1 MTITQLEY
9 VIAVAKHGS
18 FTKASEKCNVTQPTL
33 SMQVQ
38 NLEEELKIKIF
49 IRGTK
54 PIKLTEVGEK
64 LIEQGQ
70 VIVKE
75 ATKIKDIVIH
85 EKNYIGGEFKLGIIP
100 SVSSIISLF
109 INHFIKKYP
118 NVNLKIQELNSSDL
132 IKKVLSEDIDGGII
146 STPLNNEQINEIPL
160 FYEPFVVYVPIAN
173 QLSKINKLK
182 VEDLEYSSI
191 LILEEKNSF
200 TKQVIKLIRNFNK
213 KISLNIKSFETL
225 IQLSDQ
231 GFGITLLPFL
241 YSKNLSKKRLKCIK
255 YFEEPEPAR
264 EISIILPKNK
274 LKSPIINALSN
285 SLEKASRENINT
297 DKIKIISAIED

>member
-160 FYEPFVVYVPIAN
+160 FYEPFVAYVPIAN
-173 QLSKINKLK
+173 KLSKINKLK

-200 TKQVIKLIRNFNK
+200 TKQVIKLIGNFNK
-213 KISLNIKSFETL
+213 KISINIKSFETL

-264 EISIILPKNK
+264 EISMILPKNK

-297 DKIKIISAIED
+297 NKIKIISATED

>member
-75 ATKIKDIVIH
+75 AIKIKDIVIH

-118 NVNLKIQELNSSDL
+118 NVNLKIQELNSSNL
-132 IKKVLSEDIDGGII
+132 IKKVLSGDIDGGII

-200 TKQVIKLIRNFNK
+200 TKQVIKLIGNFNK

-297 DKIKIISAIED
+297 NKIKIISAIED

>member
-54 PIKLTEVGEK
+54 PIQLTEVGK
-64 LIEQGQ
+64 KIIDQGQ
-70 VIVKE
+70 IIVDE
-75 ATKIKDIVIH
+75 AIKIKEIVLH

-100 SVSSIISLF
+100 TVSPIIPLF
-109 INHFIKKYP
+109 INKFIKKHP
-118 NVNLKIQELNSSDL
+118 NVNLKIEELNFNDL
-132 IKKVLSEDIDGGII
+132 TKKVLSGDLDGGIT
-146 STPLNNEQINEIPL
+146 SSPLNNKEINEIPL
-160 FYEPFVVYVPIAN
+160 YYEPFVAYVPIKN
-173 QLSKINKLK
+173 NLSKIKKLK

-191 LILEEKNSF
+191 LILEEKNNF
-200 TKQVIKLIRNFNK
+200 TKQIFKLFSSSNINMN
-213 KISLNIKSFETL
+213 LNTKSFETL

-231 GFGITLLPFL
+231 GFGITLLPYL
-241 YSKNLSKKRLKCIK
+241 YTKNFPKERLNKLK
-255 YFEEPEPAR
+255 LFEEPEPAR
-264 EISIILPKNK
+264 EISIIYQKNK
-274 LKSPIINALSN
+274 LKSPIINALSKCI
-285 SLEKASRENINT
+285 EKTSRENIKPS
-297 DKIKIISAIED
+297 KINIISPI

>member
-18 FTKASEKCNVTQPTL
+18 FTKASEECNVTQPTL

-75 ATKIKDIVIH
+75 AIKIKDIVIH

-200 TKQVIKLIRNFNK
+200 TKQVIKLIGNFNK

-297 DKIKIISAIED
+297 NKIKIISATED

>member
-118 NVNLKIQELNSSDL
+118 NVNLKIQELNSSNL
-132 IKKVLSEDIDGGII
+132 IKKVLSGDIDGGII

-200 TKQVIKLIRNFNK
+200 TKQVIKLIGNFNK
-213 KISLNIKSFETL
+213 KISINIKSFETL

-297 DKIKIISAIED
+297 NKIKIISAIED

>member
-9 VIAVAKHGS
+9 LIAVAKNGS
-18 FTKASEKCNVTQPTL
+18 FTKASERCNVTQPTL

-54 PIKLTEVGEK
+54 PIQLTEVGKK

-75 ATKIKDIVIH
+75 AIKMRDIVSY

-100 SVSSIISLF
+100 SASSIISLF
-109 INHFIKKYP
+109 INQFIKKYP
-118 NVNLKIQELNSSDL
+118 NVNLKIEELNSANL
-132 IKKVLSEDIDGGII
+132 IRKVLSGDIDGGII
-146 STPLNNEQINEIPL
+146 STPLNNEKIDEIPL
-160 FYEPFVVYVPIAN
+160 YYEPFVAYIPITN
-173 QLSKINKLK
+173 KLSKIKKLK

-200 TKQVIKLIRNFNK
+200 TKQVIKLIPNFNK
-213 KISLNIKSFETL
+213 KIGLNTKSFETL

-231 GFGITLLPFL
+231 GFGITLLPLL
-241 YSKNLSKKRLKCIK
+241 YSKNFSKERLNSIK

-264 EISIILPKNK
+264 EMSIIFSKNK

-285 SLEKASRENINT
+285 SLEKASRENIKTN
-297 DKIKIISAIED
+297 KIKIISPMQD

>member
-75 ATKIKDIVIH
+75 AIKIKDIVIH

-297 DKIKIISAIED
+297 NKIKIISAIED

>member
-54 PIKLTEVGEK
+54 PIKLTEVGKK

-75 ATKIKDIVIH
+75 AIKMKDIVIH

-100 SVSSIISLF
+100 SASSIISLF
-109 INHFIKKYP
+109 INPFIKKYP
-118 NVNLKIQELNSSDL
+118 NVNLKIKELNSSDL
-132 IKKVLSEDIDGGII
+132 IKKVLSGDINGGII
-146 STPLNNEQINEIPL
+146 STPLNNELINEIPL
-160 FYEPFVVYVPIAN
+160 YYEPFVAYVPITN
-173 QLSKINKLK
+173 QLFKVKKLK

-191 LILEEKNSF
+191 LTLEEKNSF
-200 TKQVIKLIRNFNK
+200 TKQVVKFIENFNK
-213 KISLNIKSFETL
+213 KMSLNIKSFETL

-231 GFGITLLPFL
+231 GFGITLLPLL
-241 YSKNLSKKRLKCIK
+241 YSKNLSKKRLNSIK

-264 EISIILPKNK
+264 EISMIFSKNK
-274 LKSPIINALSN
+274 LKSPIIKAISN
-285 SLEKASRENINT
+285 SLEKVCRDNIKSKKVN
-297 DKIKIISAIED
+297 IIFPF

>member
-118 NVNLKIQELNSSDL
+118 NVNLKIQELNSSNL
-132 IKKVLSEDIDGGII
+132 IKKVLSGDIDGGII

-200 TKQVIKLIRNFNK
+200 TKQVIKLIGNFNK

-297 DKIKIISAIED
+297 NKIKIISAIED

>member
-75 ATKIKDIVIH
+75 AIKIKDIVIH

-200 TKQVIKLIRNFNK
+200 TKQVIKLIGNFNK

>member
-75 ATKIKDIVIH
+75 AIKIKDIVIH

-118 NVNLKIQELNSSDL
+118 NVNLKIQELNSSNL
-132 IKKVLSEDIDGGII
+132 IKKVLSGDIDGGII

-297 DKIKIISAIED
+297 NKIKIISAIED

>member
-38 NLEEELKIKIF
+38 NLEEELNIKIF

-54 PIKLTEVGEK
+54 PIQLTEVGK
-64 LIEQGQ
+64 KITKQGQ
-70 VIVKE
+70 IIVDE
-75 ATKIKDIVIH
+75 AIKMKDIVLY
-85 EKNYIGGEFKLGIIP
+85 EKNYVGGEFRLGIIP
-100 SVSSIISLF
+100 TTSSIIPLF
-109 INHFIKKYP
+109 INKFIKKYP
-118 NVNLKIQELNSSDL
+118 NVNLKIEELNSIAL
-132 IKKVLSEDIDGGII
+132 IKKVLSGDIDGGIT
-146 STPLNNEQINEIPL
+146 STPLNNKEINEIPIY
-160 FYEPFVVYVPIAN
+160 YEPFVAYVPIKN
-173 QLSKINKLK
+173 HLFKIKKLK

-200 TKQVIKLIRNFNK
+200 TKQVIKLIQNFNK
-213 KISLNIKSFETL
+213 KISLNTKSFETL
-225 IQLSDQ
+225 IQLSDR
-231 GFGITLLPFL
+231 GFGITLLPLL
-241 YSKNLSKKRLKCIK
+241 YSKNFSKERLNSIK

-264 EISIILPKNK
+264 EMSIIFSKNK

-285 SLEKASRENINT
+285 SIEKASRENIKTN
-297 DKIKIISAIED
+297 KIKIISPMQD